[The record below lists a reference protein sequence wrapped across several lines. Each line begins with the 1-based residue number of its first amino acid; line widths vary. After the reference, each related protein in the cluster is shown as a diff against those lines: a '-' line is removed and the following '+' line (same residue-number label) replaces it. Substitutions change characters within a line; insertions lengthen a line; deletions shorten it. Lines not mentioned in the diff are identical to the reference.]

1 MTALLFYGDTER
13 SPAMRHE
20 LPVTIGD
27 PFLLGVVDGRLH
39 VMASGLERARIEA
52 AAPDAVLHDYDELG
66 FRELLESGMSRH
78 ELELELASRAAAAM
92 GIRAATA
99 DPDMPVAVADRLR
112 ADGVVLHLDDDA
124 ISARRRV
131 KSAPELAGTRRAQIA
146 AEAGMS
152 AAAGLLRRSD
162 RDGDRLKLDGEVL
175 TAEAVRAAVR
185 DVCQAHGAPAPPDI
199 IVSSPWSGY
208 GHDPGS
214 GPLPADL
221 PIVIDLWP
229 RDETSGCWADMTR
242 TFVVGEISEQ
252 VRSMESLVLEAFE
265 RARDAVAPGITG
277 RALHDL
283 VCDVFEPAGYRT
295 QRNGPGE
302 DPNEGFQFS
311 LGHGVG
317 LAVHEP
323 PGLGRTGHDAL
334 VAGDVIA
341 IEPGLWVREVGEV
354 RFEDLLLVTE
364 DGCETLTQV
373 PVRPQPLVPHEHQYA
388 QRRARTHPGGA
399 RPGGGVGR
407 RRGRRLPIGRK
418 GGCDRL
424 DGGRRSRPGSTA
436 WCSDTSFQGTR
447 PSFFPAVLDSSTS
460 SRSGT
465 GWQILQ
471 AGSTPHTA
479 HWWLPTRPE
488 RASRCSY
495 RRRIRGRSGSSK
507 SSGVGWVGGGSTET
521 RNCEIFGS
529 SSGSGLV
536 GAAVRLALASSS

>member
-27 PFLLGVVDGRLH
+27 PFLLGIVDGRLH
-39 VMASGLERARIEA
+39 VLASGLERTRIEG

-152 AAAGLLRRSD
+152 AAAALLQRSD

-252 VRSMESLVLEAFE
+252 VRSMESLVLEAIE

-323 PGLGRTGHDAL
+323 PGLGRTGHDPL

-364 DGCETLTQV
+364 DGGETLTQY
-373 PVRPQPLVPHEHQYA
+373 PYDLSP
-388 QRRARTHPGGA
+388 
-399 RPGGGVGR
+399 
-407 RRGRRLPIGRK
+407 
-418 GGCDRL
+418 
-424 DGGRRSRPGSTA
+424 
-436 WCSDTSFQGTR
+436 
-447 PSFFPAVLDSSTS
+447 
-460 SRSGT
+460 
-465 GWQILQ
+465 
-471 AGSTPHTA
+471 
-479 HWWLPTRPE
+479 
-488 RASRCSY
+488 
-495 RRRIRGRSGSSK
+495 
-507 SSGVGWVGGGSTET
+507 
-521 RNCEIFGS
+521 
-529 SSGSGLV
+529 
-536 GAAVRLALASSS
+536 